1 MCPPAAG
8 RSRGGLGGQSKTIQ
22 AWKAR
27 THLREE
33 GAVEPLDPLLVLS
46 A

>member
-1 MCPPAAG
+1 M
-8 RSRGGLGGQSKTIQ
+8 Q

-33 GAVEPLDPLLVLS
+33 GAVEPLDPLLVGS
-46 A
+46 AKQSHLTQPVDLQLHYRAS